1 MNIEEI
7 YKIYLEYPSVQTD
20 TRKLNNGDIYFAL
33 KGENFNGNYFVKQAF
48 EKGANYCIV
57 DEIEYQLN
65 EKCILVE
72 DVLSCLQALATH
84 HRKQFTIPFIAI
96 TGSNGKTTTKELLMA
111 VLSSKYK
118 TYATEGNLNNHIGV
132 PLTILKI
139 KKDAQ
144 VAIIE
149 MGANH
154 QKEIAFYCD
163 IALPTHGLIN
173 NCGKAHLEGFGG
185 IEGVKKGKGELYQF
199 LKNNNGIIFRNA
211 DLTYLEEMSIGIEQQ
226 ITYGEQTA
234 SFTGKSYTENS
245 FLQVAILT
253 KGLECNIHTQLVGE
267 YNLANVLG
275 AVAVGSTF
283 DIHINDIKKSI
294 EAYSPSNSRSQLI
307 KIGTNT
313 IILDAYNANP
323 TSMVSAI
330 NNFSQL
336 DYPNKIIMIG
346 AMMELGDE
354 SIEEHQK
361 IIDLLVQSNWKQ
373 VVLVGG
379 NFNVVKHSFIYF
391 ENSTLAQK
399 WYNESAFENTAF
411 LIKGSRAFQMEKIIN
426 L

>member
-33 KGENFNGNYFVKQAF
+33 KGENFNGNHFVNQAF
-48 EKGANYCIV
+48 EKGANYCVV
-57 DEIEYQLN
+57 DEIEYQIN
-65 EKCILVE
+65 DKCILVE

-84 HRKQFTIPFIAI
+84 HRKQFAIPFIAI
-96 TGSNGKTTTKELLMA
+96 TGSNGKTTTKELMMA

-144 VAIIE
+144 MAIIE

-154 QKEIAFYCD
+154 QKEIAFYCN

-185 IEGVKKGKGELYQF
+185 IEGVKKGKGELYDF
-199 LKNNNGIIFRNA
+199 LKNKDGIIFRNS
-211 DLTYLEEMSIGIEQQ
+211 DLEYLNEMSIGIDKQV
-226 ITYGEQTA
+226 TYGEHQA
-234 SFTGKSYTENS
+234 NFTGKSYTENS
-245 FLQVAILT
+245 FLQVAVLT
-253 KGLECNIHTQLVGE
+253 QGLECTIHTQLVGE

-294 EAYSPSNSRSQLI
+294 EEYNPSNSRSQLM

-313 IILDAYNANP
+313 VILDAYNANP

-354 SIEEHQK
+354 SINEHQK
-361 IIDLLVQSNWKQ
+361 IIELLEQSNWKQ

-399 WYNESAFENTAF
+399 WFLESAFQNTAF

-426 L
+426 

>member
-33 KGENFNGNYFVKQAF
+33 KGENFNGNHFVNQAF
-48 EKGANYCIV
+48 EKGANYCVV
-57 DEIEYQLN
+57 DEIEYQIN
-65 EKCILVE
+65 DKCILVE

-84 HRKQFTIPFIAI
+84 HRKQFAIPFIAI
-96 TGSNGKTTTKELLMA
+96 TGSNGKTTTKELMMA

-144 VAIIE
+144 MAIIE

-154 QKEIAFYCD
+154 QKEIAFYCN

-185 IEGVKKGKGELYQF
+185 IEGVKKGKGELYDF
-199 LKNNNGIIFRNA
+199 LKNKEGIIFRNS
-211 DLTYLEEMSIGIEQQ
+211 DLEYLNEMSIGIDKQV
-226 ITYGEQTA
+226 TYGEHQA
-234 SFTGKSYTENS
+234 NFTGKSYTENS
-245 FLQVAILT
+245 FLQVAVLT
-253 KGLECNIHTQLVGE
+253 QGLECTIHTQLVGE

-294 EAYSPSNSRSQLI
+294 EEYNPSNSRSQLM

-313 IILDAYNANP
+313 VILDAYNANP

-354 SIEEHQK
+354 SINEHQK
-361 IIDLLVQSNWKQ
+361 IIELLEQSNWKQ

-399 WYNESAFENTAF
+399 WFVESAFQNTAF

-426 L
+426 

>member
-33 KGENFNGNYFVKQAF
+33 KGENFNGNHFVNQAF
-48 EKGANYCIV
+48 EKGANYCVV
-57 DEIEYQLN
+57 DEIEYQIN
-65 EKCILVE
+65 DKCILVE

-84 HRKQFTIPFIAI
+84 HRKQFAIPFIAI
-96 TGSNGKTTTKELLMA
+96 TGSNGKTTTKELMMA

-144 VAIIE
+144 MAIIE

-154 QKEIAFYCD
+154 QKEIAFYCN

-185 IEGVKKGKGELYQF
+185 IEGVKKGKGELYDF
-199 LKNNNGIIFRNA
+199 LKNKDGIIFRNS
-211 DLTYLEEMSIGIEQQ
+211 DLEYLNEMSIGIDKQV
-226 ITYGEQTA
+226 TYGEHQA
-234 SFTGKSYTENS
+234 NFTGKSYTENS
-245 FLQVAILT
+245 FLQVAVLT
-253 KGLECNIHTQLVGE
+253 QGLECTIHTQLVGE

-275 AVAVGSTF
+275 AMAVGSTF

-294 EAYSPSNSRSQLI
+294 EEYTPSNSRSQLM

-313 IILDAYNANP
+313 VILDAYNANP

-354 SIEEHQK
+354 SINEHQK
-361 IIDLLVQSNWKQ
+361 IIELLEQSNWKQ

-399 WYNESAFENTAF
+399 WFVESAFQNTAF

-426 L
+426 

>member
-1 MNIEEI
+1 MNIEEL
-7 YKIYLEYPSVQTD
+7 YKIYLAYPSVQTD
-20 TRKLNNGDIYFAL
+20 TRKLQTGDIYFAL
-33 KGENFNGNYFVKQAF
+33 KGDNFNGNHFVKQAF
-48 EKGANYCIV
+48 EKGANYCVV
-57 DEIEYQLN
+57 DEN
-65 EKCILVE
+65 EFKINDKCILVE
-72 DVLSCLQALATH
+72 DVLICLQALATH
-84 HRKQFTIPFIAI
+84 HRKQFSIPFIAI
-96 TGSNGKTTTKELLMA
+96 TGSNGKTTTKELMMA
-111 VLSSKYK
+111 VLSSQFK

-139 KKDAQ
+139 KQDAQ
-144 VAIIE
+144 MAIIE

-154 QKEIAFYCD
+154 QKEIEFYCK
-163 IALPTHGLIN
+163 IALPTHALIN

-199 LKNNNGIIFRNA
+199 IRENNGIVFRNT
-211 DLTYLEEMSIGIEQQ
+211 DLGYLEEMSIGIEKQ
-226 ITYGEQTA
+226 ITYGSLQGDFIGK
-234 SFTGKSYTENS
+234 SFTDNS

-253 KGLECNIHTQLVGE
+253 PNLECTIHTQLVGE

-275 AVAVGSTF
+275 AVAAGSTF
-283 DIHINDIKKSI
+283 NIDINDIKKSI
-294 EAYSPSNSRSQLI
+294 EEYSPSNSRSQLM

-330 NNFSQL
+330 NNFAQL

-354 SIEEHQK
+354 SITEHQK
-361 IIDLLVQSNWKQ
+361 IIELLAQSNWKQ

-379 NFNVVKHSFIYF
+379 NFNVVKHSFKYF

-399 WYNESAFENTAF
+399 WFSESAFENTAF

-426 L
+426 

>member
-33 KGENFNGNYFVKQAF
+33 KGENFNGNHFVNQAF
-48 EKGANYCIV
+48 EKGANYCVV
-57 DEIEYQLN
+57 DEVEYQIN
-65 EKCILVE
+65 DKCILVE

-84 HRKQFTIPFIAI
+84 HRKQFAIPFIAI
-96 TGSNGKTTTKELLMA
+96 TGSNGKTTTKELMMA

-144 VAIIE
+144 MAIIE

-154 QKEIAFYCD
+154 QKEIAFYCN

-185 IEGVKKGKGELYQF
+185 IEGVKKGKGELYDF
-199 LKNNNGIIFRNA
+199 LKNKDGIIFRNS
-211 DLTYLEEMSIGIEQQ
+211 DLEYLNEMSIGIDKQV
-226 ITYGEQTA
+226 TYGEHQA
-234 SFTGKSYTENS
+234 NFTGKSYTENS
-245 FLQVAILT
+245 FLQVAVLT
-253 KGLECNIHTQLVGE
+253 KGLECTIHTQLVGE

-294 EAYSPSNSRSQLI
+294 EEYNPSNSRSQLM

-313 IILDAYNANP
+313 VILDAYNANP

-354 SIEEHQK
+354 SINEHQK
-361 IIDLLVQSNWKQ
+361 IIELLEQSNWKQ

-399 WYNESAFENTAF
+399 WFVESAFHNTAF

-426 L
+426 

>member
-20 TRKLNNGDIYFAL
+20 TRKLNSGDIYFAL
-33 KGENFNGNYFVKQAF
+33 KGENFNGNHFVQQAF

-65 EKCILVE
+65 DKCILVE
-72 DVLSCLQALATH
+72 DVLSCLQALATY
-84 HRKQFTIPFIAI
+84 HRKQFAIPFIAI

-144 VAIIE
+144 MAIIE

-154 QKEIAFYCD
+154 QKEIAFYCN

-185 IEGVKKGKGELYQF
+185 IEGVKKGKGELYDF
-199 LKNNNGIIFRNA
+199 LKNKNGIIFRNS
-211 DLTYLEEMSIGIEQQ
+211 DLEYLNEMSIGIEKQV
-226 ITYGEQTA
+226 TYGEHQA
-234 SFTGKSYTENS
+234 NFTGKSYTENS
-245 FLQVAILT
+245 FLQVAVLT
-253 KGLECNIHTQLVGE
+253 QGLECTIHTQLVGE

-294 EAYSPSNSRSQLI
+294 EEYSPSNSRSQLM

-313 IILDAYNANP
+313 VILDAYNANP

-354 SIEEHQK
+354 SINEHQK
-361 IIDLLVQSNWKQ
+361 IIELLAQSNWKQ

-391 ENSTLAQK
+391 ENSTLAKK
-399 WYNESAFENTAF
+399 WFIESAFQNTAF

-426 L
+426 

>member
-33 KGENFNGNYFVKQAF
+33 KGENFNGNHFVSQAF
-48 EKGANYCIV
+48 EKGANYCVV
-57 DEIEYQLN
+57 DEVEYQIN
-65 EKCILVE
+65 DKCILVE

-84 HRKQFTIPFIAI
+84 HRKQFAIPFIAI
-96 TGSNGKTTTKELLMA
+96 TGSNGKTTTKELMMA

-144 VAIIE
+144 MAIIE

-154 QKEIAFYCD
+154 QKEIAFYCN

-185 IEGVKKGKGELYQF
+185 IEGVKKGKGELYDF
-199 LKNNNGIIFRNA
+199 LKNKDGIIFRNS
-211 DLTYLEEMSIGIEQQ
+211 DLEYLNEMSIGIDKQV
-226 ITYGEQTA
+226 TYGEHQA
-234 SFTGKSYTENS
+234 NFTGKSYTENS
-245 FLQVAILT
+245 FLQVAVLT
-253 KGLECNIHTQLVGE
+253 KGLECTIHTQLVGE

-294 EAYSPSNSRSQLI
+294 EEYNPSNSRSQLM

-313 IILDAYNANP
+313 VILDAYNANP

-354 SIEEHQK
+354 SINEHQK
-361 IIDLLVQSNWKQ
+361 IIELLEQSNWKQ

-399 WYNESAFENTAF
+399 WFVESAFHNTAF

-426 L
+426 

>member
-20 TRKLNNGDIYFAL
+20 TRKLNSGDIYFAL
-33 KGENFNGNYFVKQAF
+33 KGENFNGNHFVSQAF
-48 EKGANYCIV
+48 EKGANYCVV
-57 DEIEYQLN
+57 DEVEYQIN
-65 EKCILVE
+65 DKCILVE

-84 HRKQFTIPFIAI
+84 HRKQFAIPFIAI
-96 TGSNGKTTTKELLMA
+96 TGSNGKTTTKELMMA

-144 VAIIE
+144 MAIIE

-154 QKEIAFYCD
+154 QKEIAFYCN

-185 IEGVKKGKGELYQF
+185 IEGVKKGKGELYDF
-199 LKNNNGIIFRNA
+199 LKNKEGIIFRNS
-211 DLTYLEEMSIGIEQQ
+211 DLEYLNEMSIGIDKQV
-226 ITYGEQTA
+226 TYGEHQA
-234 SFTGKSYTENS
+234 NFTGKSYTENS
-245 FLQVAILT
+245 FLQVAVLT
-253 KGLECNIHTQLVGE
+253 KGLECTIHTQLVGE

-294 EAYSPSNSRSQLI
+294 EEYNPSNSRSQLM

-313 IILDAYNANP
+313 VILDAYNANP

-354 SIEEHQK
+354 SINEHQK
-361 IIDLLVQSNWKQ
+361 IIELLEQSNWKQ

-399 WYNESAFENTAF
+399 WFVESAFQNTAF

-426 L
+426 

>member
-33 KGENFNGNYFVKQAF
+33 KGENFNGNHFVNQAF
-48 EKGANYCIV
+48 EKGANYCVV
-57 DEIEYQLN
+57 DEIEYQIN
-65 EKCILVE
+65 DKCILVE

-84 HRKQFTIPFIAI
+84 HRKQFAIPFIAI
-96 TGSNGKTTTKELLMA
+96 TGSNGKTTTKELMMA

-144 VAIIE
+144 MAIIE

-154 QKEIAFYCD
+154 QKEIAFYCN

-185 IEGVKKGKGELYQF
+185 IEGVKKGKGELYDF
-199 LKNNNGIIFRNA
+199 LKNKDGIIFRNS
-211 DLTYLEEMSIGIEQQ
+211 DLEYLNEMSIGIEKQV
-226 ITYGEQTA
+226 TYGEHQA
-234 SFTGKSYTENS
+234 NFTGKSYTENS
-245 FLQVAILT
+245 FLQVSVLT
-253 KGLECNIHTQLVGE
+253 QGLESTIHTQLVGE

-294 EAYSPSNSRSQLI
+294 EEYSPSNSRSQLM

-313 IILDAYNANP
+313 VILDAYNANP

-354 SIEEHQK
+354 SINEHQK
-361 IIDLLVQSNWKQ
+361 IIELLAQSNWKQ

-391 ENSTLAQK
+391 ENSTLAKK
-399 WYNESAFENTAF
+399 WFIESAFQNTAF

-426 L
+426 

>member
-33 KGENFNGNYFVKQAF
+33 KGDNFNGNHFVSQAF
-48 EKGANYCIV
+48 EKGANYCVV
-57 DEIEYQLN
+57 DEVEYQIN
-65 EKCILVE
+65 DKCILVE

-84 HRKQFTIPFIAI
+84 HRKQFVIPFIAI
-96 TGSNGKTTTKELLMA
+96 TGSNGKTTTKELMMA

-144 VAIIE
+144 MAIIE

-154 QKEIAFYCD
+154 QKEIAFYCN

-185 IEGVKKGKGELYQF
+185 IEGVKKGKGELYDF
-199 LKNNNGIIFRNA
+199 LKNKDGIIFRNS
-211 DLTYLEEMSIGIEQQ
+211 DLEYLNEMSIGIEKQV
-226 ITYGEQTA
+226 TYGEHQA
-234 SFTGKSYTENS
+234 NFIGKSYTENS
-245 FLQVAILT
+245 FLQVAVLT
-253 KGLECNIHTQLVGE
+253 QGLECTIHTQLVGE

-294 EAYSPSNSRSQLI
+294 EEYSPSNSRSQLM

-313 IILDAYNANP
+313 VILDAYNANP

-354 SIEEHQK
+354 SINEHQK
-361 IIDLLVQSNWKQ
+361 IIELLAQSNWKQ

-399 WYNESAFENTAF
+399 WFVESAFQNTAF

-426 L
+426 

>member
-33 KGENFNGNYFVKQAF
+33 KGENFNGNHFVNQAF
-48 EKGANYCIV
+48 EKGANYCVV
-57 DEIEYQLN
+57 DEIEYQIN
-65 EKCILVE
+65 DKCILVE

-84 HRKQFTIPFIAI
+84 HRKQFAIPFIAI
-96 TGSNGKTTTKELLMA
+96 TGSNGKTTTKELMMA

-144 VAIIE
+144 MAIIE

-154 QKEIAFYCD
+154 QKEIAFYCN

-185 IEGVKKGKGELYQF
+185 IEGVKKGKGELYDF
-199 LKNNNGIIFRNA
+199 LKNKDGIIFRNS
-211 DLTYLEEMSIGIEQQ
+211 DLEYLNEMSIGIDKQV
-226 ITYGEQTA
+226 TYGEHQA
-234 SFTGKSYTENS
+234 NFTGKSYTENS
-245 FLQVAILT
+245 FLQVAVLT
-253 KGLECNIHTQLVGE
+253 KGLECTIHTQLVGE

-294 EAYSPSNSRSQLI
+294 EEYSPSNSRSQLM

-354 SIEEHQK
+354 SINEHQK
-361 IIDLLVQSNWKQ
+361 IIELLAQSNWKQ

-399 WYNESAFENTAF
+399 WFVESAFHNTAF

-426 L
+426 